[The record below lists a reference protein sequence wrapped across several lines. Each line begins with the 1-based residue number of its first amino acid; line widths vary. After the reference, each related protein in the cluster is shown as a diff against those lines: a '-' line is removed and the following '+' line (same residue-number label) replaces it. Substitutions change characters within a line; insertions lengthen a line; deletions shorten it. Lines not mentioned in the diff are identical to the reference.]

1 MVYAGALG
9 MLLRYAMTNHHSAEG
24 GTARAWKQVSRLVVF
39 LAIGI
44 SLWSGAFG
52 LFAAE
57 MTERF
62 RLTMP
67 G

>member
-1 MVYAGALG
+1 
-9 MLLRYAMTNHHSAEG
+9 MTNHHSAEG
-24 GTARAWKQVSRLVVF
+24 GTARAWKQVSTLVVF

-57 MTERF
+57 MTERI